1 LTSAAVAARL
11 VRPHDAPYHMV
22 CAGATHTGM
31 HREHNED
38 RLGIFPDVGLFVV
51 ADGMGGAAG
60 GEVAAQMAVDLVAE
74 AFLDPDVSWPL
85 HVGAPTGRGLPLLI
99 AAVRRANHCIH
110 GAAQIDVAHRDM
122 GTTIAALFVRGQ
134 RAALAHAGDSRVYR
148 LRGHRLDLMTEDH
161 SYFNAHVQ
169 CGKADPDRP
178 EDFPFRNFITRAL
191 GLSQDVDVE
200 GRVVEVQPGDT
211 FLLCSDG
218 LTGVLSHCEI
228 AKILRDFVDL
238 DEAAAQLIACA
249 NAGGGPDNITAVLLR
264 VG

>member
-1 LTSAAVAARL
+1 
-11 VRPHDAPYHMV
+11 MV

-31 HREHNED
+31 QREHNED

-51 ADGMGGAAG
+51 ADGMGGAAA
-60 GEVAAQMAVDLVAE
+60 GEVAAQMAVDLVSE
-74 AFLDPDVSWPL
+74 AFLDSDVTWPL
-85 HVGAPTGRGLPLLI
+85 HVGAPAGRGLPLLI

-110 GAAQIDVAHRDM
+110 YASRIELAHCGM
-122 GTTIAALFVRGQ
+122 GTTIVALFVRGQ
-134 RAALAHAGDSRVYR
+134 RAALAHAGDSRIYR

-161 SYFNAHVQ
+161 SLFNECVRS
-169 CGKADPDRP
+169 GKANPDRP
-178 EDFPFRNFITRAL
+178 EDFPYSNLITRAL
-191 GLSQDVDVE
+191 GPSEDVEVE
-200 GRVVEVQPGDT
+200 GRVVEVQAGDT

-218 LTGVLSHCEI
+218 LTGVLSDGDI
-228 AKILRDFVDL
+228 ADILRDCVDL